1 MTTFALQPRGLA
13 SPPWRVRFTLLAKE
27 ATLTG
32 STHPQPTNT
41 SDLITLLNAVARQDR
56 DAFSALY
63 DAISPV
69 IFGTILKTIRSREHA
84 EEVTQEVFLEIWRK
98 ADNWDPR
105 LGSPTTWMLV
115 MARRRAVDRIR
126 REEALQQREDR
137 IAPSWTDR
145 PTSEVE
151 EEITAREDRSEVQES
166 LALLS
171 DAQREVIEL
180 AFFGDHTYV
189 EVAEMLGLPLGTVK
203 TRMRDGLMRLRRGF
217 GVVT

>member
-1 MTTFALQPRGLA
+1 MTALALQQRRLVNPT
-13 SPPWRVRFTLLAKE
+13 WRVRFTLLAKE

-32 STHPQPTNT
+32 SIHPQPTNT
-41 SDLITLLNAVARQDR
+41 SDLVTLLNAVARQDR

-98 ADNWDPR
+98 ADDWDPR

-151 EEITAREDRSEVQES
+151 EAITAQEDRSEVQES
-166 LALLS
+166 LAVLS